1 MSRIGLWFALVWI
14 LGVTVYLLVAPMY
27 GEKMTWIETT
37 PSGRQIQHT
46 ETGSSTLLDQNGPRI
61 LPALAIPLLLAGAPF
76 ATRTPRS
83 RRIAALICGILLAIF
98 AFLTSWTIGT
108 YYFPPALA
116 LVLSAAAIRVRA
128 QEVRA

>member
-1 MSRIGLWFALVWI
+1 MSRAGLWFALAWTV
-14 LGVTVYLLVAPMY
+14 GVTTYLLVAPMY
-27 GEKMTWIETT
+27 GEKMTWTETT

-46 ETGSSTLLDQNGPRI
+46 EAGSSTLLDQNGPRI
-61 LPALAIPLLLAGAPF
+61 LPALAIPLLLVGVPF

-83 RRIAALICGILLAIF
+83 RRTAALVCGTLLAIF

-116 LVLSAAAIRVRA
+116 LVLSAAAIRARA
-128 QEVRA
+128 Q